1 MRVFVLLFVLG
12 LGKMNAWAQQSKY
25 AGIWEGDL
33 NAGVQT
39 IRLIMFISEPAP
51 GALLLS
57 MQSPQQ
63 SPATLKADTCYLD
76 AQGDLVMEMSKF
88 KIGFT
93 GHLQGDTLL
102 VGKFVQGM
110 SFPLQLKKV
119 KAPTAITKAK
129 RPQTPKPPFAY
140 KSIDVNFRNNDGSIN
155 YGGTLTLP
163 NDNEGKKFPAV
174 LLISGSGAQ
183 DRDETILGH
192 KPFAVIADYLTSN
205 GIAVLRVDDRGV
217 GKSTG
222 NHAAA
227 TSANFADDAEA
238 AVNFLQT
245 QPHIDAARIGLIGHS
260 EGGMIAPML
269 ASRRS
274 DIKALVL
281 LAGPGVTGADLL
293 TEQNVA
299 IYQSG
304 GMSATAA
311 EAYGKIFARV
321 LNAIVTASDSAS
333 AMHATMAIV
342 SNWQVAD
349 SIKAQ
354 FELADTA
361 GQRKY
366 SETMVNQI
374 GSPWMKYFLQ
384 YNPVPALKSL
394 RCHVLALNGSK
405 DVQVLPK
412 SNLAGIEAA
421 LKKSRSKSF
430 EVMELPGLNH
440 LFQKCSTCTIDEYQ
454 KLEETFSTDAL
465 HIMLNWLRGNL

>member
-1 MRVFVLLFVLG
+1 MRVFILLLVLG

-33 NAGVQT
+33 DAGVQT
-39 IRLIMFISEPAP
+39 IRLIMFISETAP
-51 GALLLS
+51 GALQLS

-63 SPATLKADTCYLD
+63 SPAKIKADTTYLD
-76 AQGDLVMEMSKF
+76 AQGDLVMEMPKF
-88 KIGFT
+88 KISFT

-119 KAPTAITKAK
+119 EAPSAITKAK

-140 KSIDVNFRNNDGSIN
+140 QSRDISFKNSDGSIS

-163 NDNEGKKFPAV
+163 NADEGKKFSAV

-217 GKSTG
+217 GKTG
-222 NHAAA
+222 GNPATA
-227 TSANFADDAEA
+227 TSADFADDAEA

-245 QPHIDAARIGLIGHS
+245 QPNIDAARIGLIGHS
-260 EGGMIAPML
+260 EGGMIAPLL
-269 ASRRS
+269 ASRRR
-274 DIKALVL
+274 DIKAIVL
-281 LAGPGVTGADLL
+281 LAGPGITGADLL

-304 GMSATAA
+304 GMPAAAA
-311 EAYGKIFARV
+311 EAYGKIFVRV
-321 LNAIVTASDSAS
+321 INAIVTAKDSAS
-333 AMHATMAIV
+333 ALSATQTIV
-342 SNWQVAD
+342 SNWQEPD
-349 SIKAQ
+349 SVKAM

-366 SETMVNQI
+366 SETMLSQI

-421 LKKSRSKSF
+421 LKKSRAKSF
-430 EVMELPGLNH
+430 EVMEIPGLNH
-440 LFQKCSTCTIDEYQ
+440 LFQTCNTCTLDEYQ
-454 KLEETFSTDAL
+454 KLEETFSPDAL
-465 HIMLNWLRGNL
+465 QVMLNWLRRKL